1 MFQYMRIQGRED
13 SYITKFP
20 KGIFSMCWNLVRDG
34 VLTREEELL
43 FLSID
48 EWFKEH
54 LPEPEP
60 CKRHEMG
67 LRRTRGARPRNE
79 SLKQGGS
86 LDNG

>member
-1 MFQYMRIQGRED
+1 
-13 SYITKFP
+13 
-20 KGIFSMCWNLVRDG
+20 MCWNLVRDG

-60 CKRHEMG
+60 CKRHEM
-67 LRRTRGARPRNE
+67 
-79 SLKQGGS
+79 
-86 LDNG
+86 D